1 MKTSIATILV
11 AAGVA
16 LATSASAH
24 SFNRSTAGMT
34 ASHVAGTSVEQNRAQ
49 GGQGRI
55 ILAASGSST
64 GGPSGGPSQN
74 GG

>member
-1 MKTSIATILV
+1 MKTSFAAILV
-11 AAGVA
+11 AASFA

-24 SFNRSTAGMT
+24 SFDGSNTGLTHSRA
-34 ASHVAGTSVEQNRAQ
+34 ASATFEQNLAQ
-49 GGQGRI
+49 RDQGRI
-55 ILAASGSST
+55 VLASSGSAT